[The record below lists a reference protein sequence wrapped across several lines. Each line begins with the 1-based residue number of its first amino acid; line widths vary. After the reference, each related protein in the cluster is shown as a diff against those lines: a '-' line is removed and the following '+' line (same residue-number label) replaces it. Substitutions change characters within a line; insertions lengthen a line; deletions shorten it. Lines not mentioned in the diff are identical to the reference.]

1 MEGRFRGQHPYLH
14 AEMYSFQPR
23 AIEISGGVADDH
35 ESVAVHPRHRKVT
48 PLGNRFRS
56 GADHLPAFQ
65 KSADRWMQ
73 FVALE
78 LVVRIE
84 RRVSVIEAHHQADID
99 DAILHPVDEAAAE

>member
-1 MEGRFRGQHPYLH
+1 MEGRFRGQHPCLD
-14 AEMYSFQPR
+14 AEMDSFQPR

-65 KSADRWMQ
+65 KSADGWMQ

-78 LVVRIE
+78 LVVRIA
-84 RRVSVIEAHHQADID
+84 RWVWVIEANHQVD
-99 DAILHPVDEAAAE
+99 LDEAIVQPG